1 MNKQTILITGASSGI
16 GKITAKYFAERG
28 WNVAATMRTPEKE
41 TELKQVSGIKLYQLD
56 VTDDESIGKAIGSAV
71 KDFGKIDVL
80 LNNAG
85 YGAVGVFEK
94 ATREQIQKQFDTN
107 MFGVM
112 NVTRQILPYFREQKG
127 GTIINVSSMGGR
139 ITFPLYS
146 VYHATKWA
154 LEGWA
159 ESLQFE
165 VRQFGIKIKNIEPGA
180 IKTDF
185 MTRSMDIFKKES
197 LKDYDR
203 YEEIATKNTEESYKS
218 APDSMVVAKTIFK
231 AANDSS
237 YKLRYP
243 ASPQSS
249 MFLALR
255 KLLPLGVF
263 NGIVASVVEKGFKN

>member
-1 MNKQTILITGASSGI
+1 MTQSTILITGASSGI

-41 TELKQVSGIKLYQLD
+41 TELNQIANIKLYHLD
-56 VTDDESIGKAIGSAV
+56 VTNDDSITQAINSIV

-107 MFGVM
+107 VFGVM
-112 NVTRQILPYFREQKG
+112 NVTRQILPYFRAQKG

-139 ITFPLYS
+139 LTFPLYS

-165 VRQFGIKIKNIEPGA
+165 VRQFGIRIKNIEPGA

-185 MTRSMDIFKKES
+185 LGRSMDLFTKES

-203 YEEIATKNTEESYKS
+203 YEEIANKNMDESYKS
-218 APDSMVVAKTIFK
+218 APDGTVVAKTIFR

-243 ASPQSS
+243 ASGQAS
-249 MFLALR
+249 MFLFLR
-255 KLLPLGVF
+255 RLLPLGVF
-263 NGIVASVVEKGFKN
+263 NGILGSALEKGFKS

>member
-127 GTIINVSSMGGR
+127 GTIINVSS
-139 ITFPLYS
+139 I
-146 VYHATKWA
+146 
-154 LEGWA
+154 
-159 ESLQFE
+159 
-165 VRQFGIKIKNIEPGA
+165 
-180 IKTDF
+180 
-185 MTRSMDIFKKES
+185 
-197 LKDYDR
+197 DR
-203 YEEIATKNTEESYKS
+203 K
-218 APDSMVVAKTIFK
+218 
-231 AANDSS
+231 
-237 YKLRYP
+237 
-243 ASPQSS
+243 
-249 MFLALR
+249 
-255 KLLPLGVF
+255 
-263 NGIVASVVEKGFKN
+263 SVV